1 MTECILLP
9 EQYNLLWKTSW
20 IPLIPTVFLLYR
32 QQYGRAT
39 GGFAIFLTSIN
50 YWRRPDYSWRRYLDL
65 ATVFFCILYQVIAAW
80 TAQNRIAY
88 YTLGTIS
95 FTSFMIGMYQ
105 YKQNR
110 WWLSTLLH
118 ANTHLLASV
127 AQFML
132 ILGE

>member
-20 IPLIPTVFLLYR
+20 IPLIPTIFLLYR
-32 QQYGRAT
+32 QHYVRAA
-39 GGFAIFLTSIN
+39 GGFAVFLTSIN
-50 YWRRPDYSWRRYLDL
+50 YWRRPDYSWRRYMDITAVYSVVFYEL
-65 ATVFFCILYQVIAAW
+65 AYSANSRYSTPYYIIGIAGF
-80 TAQNRIAY
+80 
-88 YTLGTIS
+88 LSFLIS
-95 FTSFMIGMYQ
+95 TYQ